1 MEAEGF
7 AYIGSNSQCHRQFK
21 FRYSNSVLLQIFL
34 DIKVYVEF
42 GSTSQ

>member
-21 FRYSNSVLLQIFL
+21 FRYSNSVLLQIFW
-34 DIKVYVEF
+34 IKVYVEF